1 MNFHAIH
8 APARLNGL
16 SQTKPIGKSERKSE
30 TMFGRKVRLL
40 VMAAAVVCCQLALT
54 ATAAAHTL
62 TVTASAN
69 CVNNAA
75 VISYTVTS
83 WDIGQLDGTN
93 PEIDIYFNGIKVDA
107 QAFMLPNNQFSG
119 QLAAPFGATT
129 VNVEADAVGTWGDG
143 YPNGQVAGPV
153 AVTVPTA
160 CAPTNGR
167 FTGGGKQINVGGV
180 AITKGLT
187 IHCDLLLSN
196 NLEINWGGGH
206 QFHMETHLTALCT
219 DSPIIIQQPPKAPLD
234 TMVGVGI
241 GRFDGA
247 EGYTV
252 EFTLVDAGEP
262 GSQDMAAIKIYET
275 ANPSNIVLNL
285 PPTFLTGGNLQ
296 AHFDQPHK

>member
-1 MNFHAIH
+1 MLKRTA
-8 APARLNGL
+8 
-16 SQTKPIGKSERKSE
+16 
-30 TMFGRKVRLL
+30 RLL
-40 VMAAAVVCCQLALT
+40 VTAAAVMCFQLIVT
-54 ATAAAHTL
+54 ATASAHSL

-83 WDIGQLDGTN
+83 WNIGQLDGTN
-93 PEIDIYFNGIKVDA
+93 PEIDVYFNGVKVDA
-107 QAFMLPNNQFSG
+107 QAFTLPDNQFSG
-119 QLAAPFGATT
+119 QLPVPFGATSVT
-129 VNVEADAVGTWGDG
+129 VEAVAAGTWGDG
-143 YPNGQVAGPV
+143 YPSGQVAGPLDV
-153 AVTVPTA
+153 RVPTR
-160 CAPTNGR
+160 CATTNGR
-167 FTGGGKQINVGGV
+167 FTGGGKQITVGGL

-206 QFHMETHLTALCT
+206 QFHMEDHLSALCT

-234 TMVGVGI
+234 TMVGIGV
-241 GRFDGA
+241 GRFDGT

-262 GSQDMAAIKIYET
+262 GTQDMAAIKIYET
-275 ANPSNIVLNL
+275 ANPSNVVLNL
-285 PPTFLTGGNLQ
+285 PPTFLSGGNLQ